1 MAEIN
6 TEIYEKVITDIL
18 PGLTMFVRDVDLSP
32 VCAKQYKPGMI
43 IMERGF
49 TDASNR
55 VMGMITS
62 HRFAILSNHV
72 ADFRAYEHDTNWG
85 LFVAQRSSHFKVL
98 DVYEYQGKTQILL
111 LHLPDDNRWTLF
123 QNMEMSIERQLI
135 HDCRKRFENKSVLK
149 PVPELAA
156 KDWLARCAAP
166 LGMDNA
172 GNLFDPMETENG
184 EIS

>member
-1 MAEIN
+1 MTEIN

-49 TDASNR
+49 TDASNH

-85 LFVAQRSSHFKVL
+85 LFVAQRGSHFKVL
-98 DVYEYQGKTQILL
+98 DVYEYQGETQILL

-123 QNMEMSIERQLI
+123 QNWLRRIGSQGALLRSEWIMRGIYLI
-135 HDCRKRFENKSVLK
+135 LWKRRMGKSH
-149 PVPELAA
+149 E
-156 KDWLARCAAP
+156 
-166 LGMDNA
+166 
-172 GNLFDPMETENG
+172 
-184 EIS
+184 